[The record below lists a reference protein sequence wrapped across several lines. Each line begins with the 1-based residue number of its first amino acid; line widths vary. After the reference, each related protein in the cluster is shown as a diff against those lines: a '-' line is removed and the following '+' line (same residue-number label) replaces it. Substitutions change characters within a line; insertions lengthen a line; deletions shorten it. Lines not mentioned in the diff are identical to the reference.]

1 MMFDMTELQ
10 RQLKKKDHGLSLR
23 SDIQDWP
30 PSGDGDEITT
40 AKGGRISDLRR
51 THIDLRASGD
61 LRMSKGTTESGMLL
75 RFESDRRD
83 KEEAETWVNEMLEE
97 AGIEPIETLTDLSDG
112 LTLAQ
117 ARLFRYNCTPSLRVS
132 SCAGGQARGL
142 GPRPSPS
149 RQEGHA
155 NGKANGFR
163 EHQ

>member
-30 PSGDGDEITT
+30 PSGDGDEIPT

-117 ARLFRYNCTPSLRVS
+117 ASIIPLQLHSLTSCFLLRRWS
-132 SCAGGQARGL
+132 SSRTGAT
-142 GPRPSPS
+142 SESVPS
-149 RQEGHA
+149 RRARQWES
-155 NGKANGFR
+155 
-163 EHQ
+163 